1 MSVAEGLLA
10 VRARIAAAA
19 RAAGRDPASVTLVAV
34 SKRQPLSAIREA
46 YAAGH
51 RVFGENYVQEWV
63 EKADALAS
71 ELPDLRWHF
80 IGHLQRN
87 KARPLVERHA
97 WLETLDSPKL
107 VRALARQA
115 PERPLSVSIQVNVA
129 REAQKSGVLPEDLD
143 ALVACVRAEPT
154 LQLEGLMTV
163 PPADADPSRARPH
176 FETLAALAEAH
187 GLDSLSMGM
196 SADLEVAIAAGATLV
211 RVGTAIF
218 GARAGR

>member
-1 MSVAEGLLA
+1 MESIALNLSR
-10 VRARIAAAA
+10 VRQRI
-19 RAAGRDPASVTLVAV
+19 RTGCLRCGRDPASVGLIAV
-34 SKRQPLSAIREA
+34 SKTVAPERVRAA
-46 YAAGH
+46 VAAGV
-51 RVFGENYVQEWV
+51 RMLGENYIQEAKDKI
-63 EKADALAS
+63 EA
-71 ELPDLRWHF
+71 LPDLDVTWHF

-196 SADLEVAIAAGATLV
+196 SADYEVAIAHGATWV
-211 RVGTAIF
+211 RVGSALF
-218 GARAGR
+218 GGR